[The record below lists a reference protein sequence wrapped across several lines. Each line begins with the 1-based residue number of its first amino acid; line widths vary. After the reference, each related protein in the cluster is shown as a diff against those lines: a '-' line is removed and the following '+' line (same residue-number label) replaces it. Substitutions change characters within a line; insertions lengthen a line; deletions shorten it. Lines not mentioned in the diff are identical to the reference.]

1 MLPKCPYNLK
11 VNVPLVNYEGKILAV
26 SNRSQICA
34 FDAPTSSWKEESG
47 PQHQVNNTIYTV
59 ANIIH
64 MAVNHDTLRV
74 YAKNQWSKMAIF
86 TLTTKGWKD
95 IEFDVNQSASN
106 LLLTP
111 QYLFETIGESI
122 YSQKI
127 NKSSE
132 SDIESVEALSHPKR

>member
-1 MLPKCPYNLK
+1 MLARDGTALLYHAKLKLWSMLPKCPYNLK
-11 VNVPLVNYEGKILAV
+11 VNVPLVNYRGEIRGV
-26 SNRSQICA
+26 SNQSEICA
-34 FDAPTSSWKEESG
+34 FDAATSSWKEVSR

-86 TLTTKGWKD
+86 TLTTEGWKD
-95 IEFDVNQSASN
+95 IEFGDNQNASN

-111 QYLFETIGESI
+111 F
-122 YSQKI
+122 
-127 NKSSE
+127 
-132 SDIESVEALSHPKR
+132 